1 MKNAMGKRSALV
13 ISTRLRSWIEAA
25 HNATTRIM
33 SVSSTVRV
41 VMLHQRRGCM
51 RQADVADAV
60 TPLGLT
66 VRVGSH
72 VDSAMLVA
80 G

>member
-25 HNATTRIM
+25 PNATTRSM
-33 SVSSTVRV
+33 SVSSIVRV
-41 VMLHQRRGCM
+41 VMLPRQRGT
-51 RQADVADAV
+51 DVAGAE
-60 TPLGLT
+60 TPVGMT
-66 VRVGSH
+66 ASVGSH
-72 VDSAMLVA
+72 VDSAMPVA

>member
-25 HNATTRIM
+25 PNATTRSM
-33 SVSSTVRV
+33 SVSSIVRV
-41 VMLHQRRGCM
+41 VMLPRQRGTDV
-51 RQADVADAV
+51 DVAE
-60 TPLGLT
+60 TIHHLT
-66 VRVGSH
+66 ASVGSH
-72 VDSAMLVA
+72 VDSAIPVA